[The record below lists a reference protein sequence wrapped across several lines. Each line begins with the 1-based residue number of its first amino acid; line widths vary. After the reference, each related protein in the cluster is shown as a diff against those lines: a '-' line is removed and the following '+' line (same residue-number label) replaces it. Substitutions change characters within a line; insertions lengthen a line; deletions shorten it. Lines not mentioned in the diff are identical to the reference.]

1 MDSSELNKVFAAVLT
16 AGVIAGTA
24 GLVSK
29 LLMHEEKLKENVY
42 IVDLGPT
49 DAGATVEDT
58 EELQLIG
65 PLLASADA
73 DAGAAVARRCGACH
87 GFDEGGANRVGPNL
101 WAIMGKPKAA
111 SDGYA
116 YSEALAAFPGEWG
129 YEEMN
134 QFLVAPTTYVPGT
147 KMNFAGLRRESD
159 RVNLIAWMRLQAGDP
174 LPLPSSE
181 AVVAPAAEA
190 EAASDA
196 EQPDAEQ
203 PVAE

>member
-24 GLVSK
+24 SLVSK
-29 LLMHEEKLKENVY
+29 LLMHEEKLEKNVY
-42 IVDLGPT
+42 IVDLGAT
-49 DAGATVEDT
+49 DADAGVEEE
-58 EELQLIG
+58 EELRPIG

-73 DAGAAVARRCGACH
+73 DAGASVARRCGACH

-111 SDGYA
+111 ADGYA

-134 QFLVAPTTYVPGT
+134 QFLVAPMTYVPGT
-147 KMNFAGLRRESD
+147 KMNFAGLRREND
-159 RVNLIAWMRLQAGDP
+159 RANLIAWMRLQADEP
-174 LPLPSSE
+174 LPLPSPE
-181 AVVAPAAEA
+181 EMAAPEAEA
-190 EAASDA
+190 EAA
-196 EQPDAEQ
+196 PDAEQ